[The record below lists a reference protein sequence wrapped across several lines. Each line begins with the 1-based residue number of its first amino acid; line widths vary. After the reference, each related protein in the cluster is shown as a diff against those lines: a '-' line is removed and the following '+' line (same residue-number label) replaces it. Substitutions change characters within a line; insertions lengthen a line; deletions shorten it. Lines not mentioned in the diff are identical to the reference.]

1 MSLSTQLVRLSD
13 IKKTNSALRLHS
25 PAQRKKARRLFE
37 RQGIVAPIIL
47 DERFNIIDGRLR
59 FETSQIREA
68 TNCIVE
74 MNNRGLNAYAVV
86 HPVLRQTP
94 VSAKDA
100 DIKRAF
106 FAYVDADEKG
116 AADRVRESK
125 LFIPEMEVVTGTK
138 PFLRNHI
145 YFRFDEPMT
154 DMLRWSELQK
164 CLIKEFGTDTAI
176 HNPSRLMRIAGS
188 VAYPSASKLKR
199 HYRAEVTKL
208 LMGGKYVE

>member
-1 MSLSTQLVRLSD
+1 MSKIFKKKLSPNPRT
-13 IKKTNSALRLHS
+13 I
-25 PAQRKKARRLFE
+25 ARYLQKLMQNWAE
-37 RQGIVAPIIL
+37 
-47 DERFNIIDGRLR
+47 DEVIELR
-59 FETSQIREA
+59 FLAEKRKPENCRFEISQIREA

-74 MNNRGLNAYAVV
+74 TNNRGLNAYAVV

-94 VSAKDA
+94 VSAKNA

-106 FAYVDADEKG
+106 FAFVDADEKG

-138 PFLRNHI
+138 PFLRNHV
-145 YFRFDEPMT
+145 YFRFDEPMN
-154 DMLRWSELQK
+154 DMLRWSGLQK
-164 CLIKEFGTDTAI
+164 CLIKKFGTDAAI

-208 LMGGKYVE
+208 LIGGNYVE

>member
-1 MSLSTQLVRLSD
+1 MSETFEKKLSANP
-13 IKKTNSALRLHS
+13 KTVAVYLHKLM
-25 PAQRKKARRLFE
+25 QDW
-37 RQGIVAPIIL
+37 
-47 DERFNIIDGRLR
+47 DEREVVELRFLAEKRKPENYR
-59 FETSQIREA
+59 FETSQILEA

-74 MNNRGLNAYAVV
+74 TNNRGLNAFAVV

-106 FAYVDADEKG
+106 FAFVDADEKG

-138 PFLRNHI
+138 PYLRNHI

-154 DMLRWSELQK
+154 DMQRWSELQK

-188 VAYPSASKLKR
+188 VAYPSKKKLEKQYQR
-199 HYRAEVTKL
+199 ELTKL
-208 LMGGKYVE
+208 IIGNRYVE

>member
-1 MSLSTQLVRLSD
+1 MSEIFKKKLSPNPRTIARYLQKLMQNWAEDEV
-13 IKKTNSALRLHS
+13 IELRFLAEK
-25 PAQRKKARRLFE
+25 PKPE
-37 RQGIVAPIIL
+37 
-47 DERFNIIDGRLR
+47 NYR
-59 FETSQIREA
+59 FETSQILEA

-74 MNNRGLNAYAVV
+74 TNNRGLNAFAVV

-94 VSAKDA
+94 VSAKNK

-106 FAYVDADEKG
+106 FAFVDADEKG
-116 AADRVRESK
+116 TADRVRESK

-138 PFLRNHI
+138 PFLRNHM

-188 VAYPSASKLKR
+188 VAYPSERKLKR
-199 HYRAEVTKL
+199 HYKAEVTKL
-208 LMGGKYVE
+208 LVGGDYVE

>member
-1 MSLSTQLVRLSD
+1 MSETFEKKLSANP
-13 IKKTNSALRLHS
+13 KTIARYLHKLM
-25 PAQRKKARRLFE
+25 QDW
-37 RQGIVAPIIL
+37 
-47 DERFNIIDGRLR
+47 DEREVVELR
-59 FETSQIREA
+59 FLAEKQKPENCRFEISQILEA
-68 TNCIVE
+68 TNCVVE

-138 PFLRNHI
+138 PYLRNHI

-154 DMLRWSELQK
+154 DMQRWSELQK

-188 VAYPSASKLKR
+188 VAYPSERKLKR
-199 HYRAEVTKL
+199 HYKAEVTKL
-208 LMGGKYVE
+208 LVGGDYVE

>member
-1 MSLSTQLVRLSD
+1 MSETFEKKLSANPKTIARYLHQLMQDWEEREVVE
-13 IKKTNSALRLHS
+13 LRFLAEKRM
-25 PAQRKKARRLFE
+25 PE
-37 RQGIVAPIIL
+37 
-47 DERFNIIDGRLR
+47 NYR
-59 FETSQIREA
+59 FETSKIREA
-68 TNCIVE
+68 TNCILE

-125 LFIPEMEVVTGTK
+125 LFIPGMEVVTGTK

-164 CLIKEFGTDTAI
+164 CLIRNFGTDAAI

-188 VAYPSASKLKR
+188 VSYPSESKLKR

-208 LMGGKYVE
+208 LMGGNYVE

>member
-1 MSLSTQLVRLSD
+1 MSETFEKKLSANP
-13 IKKTNSALRLHS
+13 KTIAGYFHKLMQDWDEREVVELR
-25 PAQRKKARRLFE
+25 F
-37 RQGIVAPIIL
+37 L
-47 DERFNIIDGRLR
+47 DETRKPKNYR
-59 FETSQIREA
+59 FETSQILKA
-68 TNCIVE
+68 TNCVVE

-138 PFLRNHI
+138 PFLRNHV
-145 YFRFDEPMT
+145 YFRFDEPMK
-154 DMLRWSELQK
+154 DMARWSELQK
-164 CLIKEFGTDTAI
+164 ALIFRFKTDASI
-176 HNPSRLMRIAGS
+176 HNPSRIMRVAGTI
-188 VAYPSASKLKR
+188 AYPSNKKLEK
-199 HYRAEVTKL
+199 HYQTELTKL
-208 LMGGKYVE
+208 IIGNRYVE

>member
-1 MSLSTQLVRLSD
+1 MSEIFEKKLSPNPRSIKEYLRKLVQ
-13 IKKTNSALRLHS
+13 NWA
-25 PAQRKKARRLFE
+25 E
-37 RQGIVAPIIL
+37 
-47 DERFNIIDGRLR
+47 DEVIELR
-59 FETSQIREA
+59 FLAEKPKPENCRFEISQILEA
-68 TNCIVE
+68 TNCVVE

-154 DMLRWSELQK
+154 DMQRWSELQK

-188 VAYPSASKLKR
+188 VAYPSKKKLEKQYQR
-199 HYRAEVTKL
+199 ELTKL
-208 LMGGKYVE
+208 IIGNRYVE

>member
-1 MSLSTQLVRLSD
+1 MSEIFKKKLSPNRRA
-13 IKKTNSALRLHS
+13 I
-25 PAQRKKARRLFE
+25 ARYLQKLMQNCTE
-37 RQGIVAPIIL
+37 
-47 DERFNIIDGRLR
+47 DEVIELR
-59 FETSQIREA
+59 FLAEKRKPENCRFEISQIREA

-74 MNNRGLNAYAVV
+74 TNNRGLNAYAVV
-86 HPVLRQTP
+86 HPVLRQIP

-106 FAYVDADEKG
+106 FAFVDADEKG

-138 PFLRNHI
+138 PFLRNHM

-188 VAYPSASKLKR
+188 VAYPSERKLKR
-199 HYRAEVTKL
+199 HYKAEVTKL
-208 LMGGKYVE
+208 LVGGDYVE

>member
-1 MSLSTQLVRLSD
+1 MSETFEKKLSANP
-13 IKKTNSALRLHS
+13 KTIAGYFHKLMQDWDEREVVELR
-25 PAQRKKARRLFE
+25 F
-37 RQGIVAPIIL
+37 L
-47 DERFNIIDGRLR
+47 DETRKPKNYR
-59 FETSQIREA
+59 FETSQILEA
-68 TNCIVE
+68 TNCVVE

-138 PFLRNHI
+138 PFLRNHV
-145 YFRFDEPMT
+145 YFRFDEPMK
-154 DMLRWSELQK
+154 DMARWSELQK
-164 CLIKEFGTDTAI
+164 ALIFRFKTDASI
-176 HNPSRLMRIAGS
+176 HNPSRIMRVAGTI
-188 VAYPSASKLKR
+188 AYPSNKKLEK
-199 HYRAEVTKL
+199 HYQTELTKL
-208 LMGGKYVE
+208 IIGNRYVE

>member
-1 MSLSTQLVRLSD
+1 MSETFEKKLSANP
-13 IKKTNSALRLHS
+13 KTIAGYLHKLM
-25 PAQRKKARRLFE
+25 QDW
-37 RQGIVAPIIL
+37 
-47 DERFNIIDGRLR
+47 DEREVVELR
-59 FETSQIREA
+59 FLAEKRKPENCRFKISQICEA
-68 TNCIVE
+68 INCIVE

-164 CLIKEFGTDTAI
+164 CLIRNFGTDAAI

-188 VAYPSASKLKR
+188 VAYPSESKLKR

-208 LMGGKYVE
+208 LMGGNYVE

>member
-1 MSLSTQLVRLSD
+1 MSETFEKKLSANPKTIARYLHQLMQDWEEREVVE
-13 IKKTNSALRLHS
+13 LRFLAEKRM
-25 PAQRKKARRLFE
+25 PE
-37 RQGIVAPIIL
+37 
-47 DERFNIIDGRLR
+47 NYR

-68 TNCIVE
+68 TNCILE

-116 AADRVRESK
+116 AADRVRDSK
-125 LFIPEMEVVTGTK
+125 LFVSEMEVVTGTK
-138 PFLRNHI
+138 PFLRNHM

-164 CLIKEFGTDTAI
+164 CLIKEFGTDAAI
-176 HNPSRLMRIAGS
+176 YNPSRLMRIAGS
-188 VAYPSASKLKR
+188 VAYPSASKIKR

-208 LMGGKYVE
+208 LMGGNYVE

>member
-1 MSLSTQLVRLSD
+1 MSAIFKKKLSPNPRTIARYLQKLVQ
-13 IKKTNSALRLHS
+13 NWA
-25 PAQRKKARRLFE
+25 E
-37 RQGIVAPIIL
+37 
-47 DERFNIIDGRLR
+47 DEVIELR
-59 FETSQIREA
+59 FLAEKRKPENCRFEISQIRAA

-74 MNNRGLNAYAVV
+74 TNNRGLNAYAVV

-94 VSAKDA
+94 VSAKNA

-106 FAYVDADEKG
+106 FAFVDADEKG

-125 LFIPEMEVVTGTK
+125 LFIPEMEVITGTK

-145 YFRFDEPMT
+145 YFRFDEPMN
-154 DMLRWSELQK
+154 DMLRWSGLQK
-164 CLIKEFGTDTAI
+164 CLIKKFGTDAAI

-208 LMGGKYVE
+208 LIGGKYVE

>member
-1 MSLSTQLVRLSD
+1 MSEIFEKKLSPNPRSIKEYLRKLVQNWAED
-13 IKKTNSALRLHS
+13 EVIELRFLAEK
-25 PAQRKKARRLFE
+25 PKPE
-37 RQGIVAPIIL
+37 
-47 DERFNIIDGRLR
+47 NYR
-59 FETSQIREA
+59 FETSQILEA

-74 MNNRGLNAYAVV
+74 MNNRGLNAHAVV
-86 HPVLRQTP
+86 HPVLKQAP

-106 FAYVDADEKG
+106 FAFVDADGKG

-138 PFLRNHI
+138 PYLRNHI

-154 DMLRWSELQK
+154 DMQRWSELQK

-188 VAYPSASKLKR
+188 VAYPSKKKLEKQYQR
-199 HYRAEVTKL
+199 ELTKL
-208 LMGGKYVE
+208 IIGNRYVE

>member
-1 MSLSTQLVRLSD
+1 MSEIFKKKLSPNRRA
-13 IKKTNSALRLHS
+13 I
-25 PAQRKKARRLFE
+25 ARYLQKLMQNCTE
-37 RQGIVAPIIL
+37 
-47 DERFNIIDGRLR
+47 DEVIELR
-59 FETSQIREA
+59 FLAE
-68 TNCIVE
+68 
-74 MNNRGLNAYAVV
+74 
-86 HPVLRQTP
+86 
-94 VSAKDA
+94 
-100 DIKRAF
+100 KRAF
-106 FAYVDADEKG
+106 FAFVDADEKG

-138 PFLRNHI
+138 PFLRNHM

-176 HNPSRLMRIAGS
+176 PNPSRLMRIAGS

-208 LMGGKYVE
+208 LIGGKYVE

>member
-1 MSLSTQLVRLSD
+1 MSEIFEKKLSPNPRSITEYLRKLVQNWAED
-13 IKKTNSALRLHS
+13 EVIELRFLAEK
-25 PAQRKKARRLFE
+25 PKPE
-37 RQGIVAPIIL
+37 
-47 DERFNIIDGRLR
+47 NYR
-59 FETSQIREA
+59 FETSQILEA

-125 LFIPEMEVVTGTK
+125 LFIPAMEVVTGTK
-138 PFLRNHI
+138 PFLRNHM

-188 VAYPSASKLKR
+188 VAYPSEIKLKR
-199 HYRAEVTKL
+199 HYKAEVTKL
-208 LMGGKYVE
+208 LVGGDYVE

>member
-1 MSLSTQLVRLSD
+1 MSEIFKKKLSPNPRT
-13 IKKTNSALRLHS
+13 I
-25 PAQRKKARRLFE
+25 ARYLQKLMQNWAE
-37 RQGIVAPIIL
+37 
-47 DERFNIIDGRLR
+47 DEVIELR
-59 FETSQIREA
+59 FLAEKRKPENCRFEISQIREA
-68 TNCIVE
+68 TSCIVE
-74 MNNRGLNAYAVV
+74 TNNRGLNAFAVV

-94 VSAKDA
+94 VSAKNK

-106 FAYVDADEKG
+106 FAFVDADEKG

-138 PFLRNHI
+138 PFLRNLI

-154 DMLRWSELQK
+154 DMQRWSELQK

-188 VAYPSASKLKR
+188 VAYPSERKLKR
-199 HYRAEVTKL
+199 HYKAEVTKL
-208 LMGGKYVE
+208 LVGGDYVE

>member
-1 MSLSTQLVRLSD
+1 MSETFEKKLSANP
-13 IKKTNSALRLHS
+13 KTIARYLHKLM
-25 PAQRKKARRLFE
+25 QDW
-37 RQGIVAPIIL
+37 
-47 DERFNIIDGRLR
+47 DEREVVELRFLAEKRKPENYR

-164 CLIKEFGTDTAI
+164 CLLKKFGTDAAI

>member
-1 MSLSTQLVRLSD
+1 MSEIFKKKLSPNRRAIARYLQKLMQNCTEDEV
-13 IKKTNSALRLHS
+13 IELRFL
-25 PAQRKKARRLFE
+25 AEKRKPE
-37 RQGIVAPIIL
+37 
-47 DERFNIIDGRLR
+47 NCR

-125 LFIPEMEVVTGTK
+125 LFIPEMEVITGTK

-145 YFRFDEPMT
+145 YFRFDEPMN
-154 DMLRWSELQK
+154 DMLRWSGLQK
-164 CLIKEFGTDTAI
+164 CLIKKFGTDAAI

-208 LMGGKYVE
+208 LIGGNYVE

>member
-1 MSLSTQLVRLSD
+1 MSETFEKKLSANPKTIARYLHQLMQDWEEREVVE
-13 IKKTNSALRLHS
+13 LRFLAEKRM
-25 PAQRKKARRLFE
+25 PE
-37 RQGIVAPIIL
+37 
-47 DERFNIIDGRLR
+47 NYR

-68 TNCIVE
+68 TNCILE

-154 DMLRWSELQK
+154 DMQRWSELQK

-188 VAYPSASKLKR
+188 VAYPSESKLKR

>member
-1 MSLSTQLVRLSD
+1 MQNWAEDEV
-13 IKKTNSALRLHS
+13 IELRFLAEK
-25 PAQRKKARRLFE
+25 PKPE
-37 RQGIVAPIIL
+37 
-47 DERFNIIDGRLR
+47 NYR
-59 FETSQIREA
+59 FETSQILEA

-74 MNNRGLNAYAVV
+74 TNNRGLNAFAVV

-94 VSAKDA
+94 VSAKNK

-106 FAYVDADEKG
+106 FAFVDADEKG
-116 AADRVRESK
+116 TADRVRESK

-138 PFLRNHI
+138 PYLRNHI

-154 DMLRWSELQK
+154 DMQRWSELQK

-188 VAYPSASKLKR
+188 VAYPSASKLKL

-208 LMGGKYVE
+208 LIGGNYVE

>member
-1 MSLSTQLVRLSD
+1 MSETFEKKLSANP
-13 IKKTNSALRLHS
+13 KTIARYLHKLMQDWDKREVVELRFL
-25 PAQRKKARRLFE
+25 AEKRKPE
-37 RQGIVAPIIL
+37 
-47 DERFNIIDGRLR
+47 NYR

-68 TNCIVE
+68 TNCIAE

-164 CLIKEFGTDTAI
+164 CLIKKFGTDTAI